1 MFEKSLQDVVKG
13 IRANKRDPSDYISAT
28 IAEIKVELRSSDAF
42 IKAQAIRKLTYLQM
56 LGYDM
61 SWAAFY
67 VIEVMTMPRF
77 AHKRVGYLAANQ
89 CFTEDTEV
97 VLLCTNHL
105 QKEFKSQNPY
115 DVGLAINC
123 LANIATPGLSRDLI
137 SDLVQLLGNHK
148 PYVRKKALLA
158 MYKLFIKYPQ
168 GLRLTFD
175 RIKERLE
182 DSDSS
187 VVSCAVNV
195 ICELA
200 DKNPKNYLAMAPQF
214 FRLLTTSSNN
224 WMLIK
229 VVKLLGSLVPE
240 EPRLARKL
248 LEPLATI
255 IQNTAAKS
263 LLYECIHTMTL
274 ALPFTR
280 KADGTESKAVPAA
293 VRLCSDHLR
302 KFTEDP
308 DQNLKY
314 LGLVG
319 FVNLMRSHPR
329 AVAEHRALVLACLSD
344 DDVTIRTRALEL
356 LTGMV
361 TKRNL
366 EDLVLNLLQ
375 HVARAEGTYRDELI
389 AKIILVCSRDKYAY
403 MSNFRWYT
411 GVLIDLSRVEGSKHG
426 DALALQLTDVSLRV
440 EEVREY
446 ALHKSVGLLLE
457 PSLIS
462 GRSCS
467 TMKQVLG
474 AAAWIVGEY
483 CRPHLETVARN
494 HRRRQRVW
502 FDIIQ
507 ALLAPEASAL
517 PPRTQAVY
525 VQNALKVLIAMC
537 QTCPDDGELGRT
549 LDMVPGRLRAL
560 MQSPHMEVQERAST
574 VYHLLVSY
582 SIAKEVED
590 GGEAFRPGEG
600 GTANGTGGG
609 GGSSSPGGGS
619 DDDEK
624 LAKEIKGKGAA
635 NGQAAPPVV
644 LDLLGL
650 DPSPSD
656 GAAAGDGGGA
666 EAVANGKEGA
676 VTPGAMLTSMALV
689 PSMMGPVG
697 AARGAVSEMAA
708 LCGEVL
714 KPVNQRAQ
722 GRVPPPDDV
731 DLEQAVDG
739 SALDR
744 LLRVEY
750 DGPTDLTQLSFTQ
763 VRLPKKSEHE
773 DYRVFCSAEKD
784 GRVSGKRGKKASR
797 KQSKKSSRSRSGS
810 PDNPLNGSSGGGGML
825 MLGGDDR
832 SSAATESVGTGSP
845 QANGG
850 RRRPSADDRYKTDP
864 FYLGGKGS
872 SKLVELGG
880 GGGEKGDADGG
891 YARGETSTALAL
903 VGGNDSFDDDFAG
916 GPRGW
921 SKGRKGKKDKGGKR
935 GRGAG
940 RDAAYAVDKVEMM
953 PASAIIDSED
963 DDDVDEPAGSGSR
976 GGGQRRVSSR
986 GGRESLAAIDI
997 TTPLEEDEVMPE
1009 VKPYVRLTAEMA
1021 KGSEDAPRP
1030 KDAKKKKK
1038 KNSREEE
1045 TPQGERSSKS
1055 RKASSD
1061 TKRKSS
1067 GKGDTAAAAAPGAP
1081 AEVDLIGWGAG
1092 EAGPG
1097 LAGAS
1102 PEVPTAAPAPAGT
1115 AMRAPPPASM
1125 GTWES
1130 DLSAILS
1137 ADAPPVAAASV
1148 TGVWGGGG
1156 GGAAAAGGAAAGA
1169 TNKQLLEDLGG
1180 GVGGAR
1186 DGRRRSDEDDAES
1199 SEKGH
1204 KGKPSKKKSSS
1215 SSKPSSRD
1223 KKKKSRG

>member
-1 MFEKSLQDVVKG
+1 
-13 IRANKRDPSDYISAT
+13 
-28 IAEIKVELRSSDAF
+28 
-42 IKAQAIRKLTYLQM
+42 
-56 LGYDM
+56 
-61 SWAAFY
+61 
-67 VIEVMTMPRF
+67 
-77 AHKRVGYLAANQ
+77 
-89 CFTEDTEV
+89 
-97 VLLCTNHL
+97 
-105 QKEFKSQNPY
+105 
-115 DVGLAINC
+115 
-123 LANIATPGLSRDLI
+123 
-137 SDLVQLLGNHK
+137 
-148 PYVRKKALLA
+148 
-158 MYKLFIKYPQ
+158 
-168 GLRLTFD
+168 
-175 RIKERLE
+175 
-182 DSDSS
+182 

-293 VRLCSDHLR
+293 VRLCSEHLR

-403 MSNFRWYT
+403 LSNFRWYT

-590 GGEAFRPGEG
+590 IGEAFQPGEG
-600 GTANGTGGG
+600 GTANGAGGG

-624 LAKEIKGKGAA
+624 LAKKMKGDGAA

-644 LDLLGL
+644 LDLLGM
-650 DPSPSD
+650 DSSPSD
-656 GAAAGDGGGA
+656 GAAAGNGGGV
-666 EAVANGKEGA
+666 EAVANGKEGTVA
-676 VTPGAMLTSMALV
+676 PGAMLTSMALV

-697 AARGAVSEMAA
+697 AARGAASEMAA

-744 LLRVEY
+744 LLRMEY

-773 DYRVFCSAEKD
+773 DYRVFCAEKD
-784 GRVSGKRGKKASR
+784 DRGSGKRGKKSSR

-810 PDNPLNGSSGGGGML
+810 PDNPLNGGGSGSGML

-832 SSAATESVGTGSP
+832 SSDTTGSVGTGSP
-845 QANGG
+845 LANGG

-880 GGGEKGDADGG
+880 GGEEGDADGG

-921 SKGRKGKKDKGGKR
+921 SKGRKGKDKGGKR
-935 GRGAG
+935 GRGGG

-976 GGGQRRVSSR
+976 GGGRRQVSSR

-997 TTPLEEDEVMPE
+997 T
-1009 VKPYVRLTAEMA
+1009 
-1021 KGSEDAPRP
+1021 
-1030 KDAKKKKK
+1030 
-1038 KNSREEE
+1038 
-1045 TPQGERSSKS
+1045 
-1055 RKASSD
+1055 
-1061 TKRKSS
+1061 
-1067 GKGDTAAAAAPGAP
+1067 
-1081 AEVDLIGWGAG
+1081 
-1092 EAGPG
+1092 
-1097 LAGAS
+1097 
-1102 PEVPTAAPAPAGT
+1102 
-1115 AMRAPPPASM
+1115 
-1125 GTWES
+1125 
-1130 DLSAILS
+1130 
-1137 ADAPPVAAASV
+1137 
-1148 TGVWGGGG
+1148 
-1156 GGAAAAGGAAAGA
+1156 
-1169 TNKQLLEDLGG
+1169 
-1180 GVGGAR
+1180 
-1186 DGRRRSDEDDAES
+1186 
-1199 SEKGH
+1199 
-1204 KGKPSKKKSSS
+1204 
-1215 SSKPSSRD
+1215 
-1223 KKKKSRG
+1223 

>member
-293 VRLCSDHLR
+293 VRLCSEHLR

-344 DDVTIRTRALEL
+344 DDITIRTRALEL

-403 MSNFRWYT
+403 LSNFRWYT

-462 GRSCS
+462 GRSCC

-502 FDIIQ
+502 FDIMQ

-537 QTCPDDGELGRT
+537 QACPDDGELGRT

-582 SIAKEVED
+582 SITKEAED
-590 GGEAFRPGEG
+590 SGEAFQPGEG

-624 LAKEIKGKGAA
+624 LAKEMKGKGAV
-635 NGQAAPPVV
+635 NGQAAAPPVV
-644 LDLLGL
+644 LDLLGM

-656 GAAAGDGGGA
+656 GGAAGDGGGA
-666 EAVANGKEGA
+666 EAVANGKEGTVA
-676 VTPGAMLTSMALV
+676 PGAMLTSMALV

-697 AARGAVSEMAA
+697 AARGAASEMAA

-773 DYRVFCSAEKD
+773 EYRVFGSAEKD
-784 GRVSGKRGKKASR
+784 GRGSGKRGKKSSR

-810 PDNPLNGSSGGGGML
+810 PDNPLNGGGGGGGGML

-832 SSAATESVGTGSP
+832 SSATTGSVGAGSP
-845 QANGG
+845 LANGG
-850 RRRPSADDRYKTDP
+850 RRRPSAD
-864 FYLGGKGS
+864 
-872 SKLVELGG
+872 
-880 GGGEKGDADGG
+880 
-891 YARGETSTALAL
+891 
-903 VGGNDSFDDDFAG
+903 DSFDDDFAG

-976 GGGQRRVSSR
+976 GGGRRRISSR

-1021 KGSEDAPRP
+1021 KGSEDAPRS
-1030 KDAKKKKK
+1030 KDAKQKKKK

-1045 TPQGERSSKS
+1045 ATPQGERSSKS

-1061 TKRKSS
+1061 AKRKSS
-1067 GKGDTAAAAAPGAP
+1067 RKGDTAAAASPGAD

-1097 LAGAS
+1097 LAAAS
-1102 PEVPTAAPAPAGT
+1102 PKVPPVAPAPAGT

-1137 ADAPPVAAASV
+1137 ADAPPVAAAPV
-1148 TGVWGGGG
+1148 TGVWGSGGG
-1156 GGAAAAGGAAAGA
+1156 GSGAAAGA
-1169 TNKQLLEDLGG
+1169 AGATNQQLLEDLGG
-1180 GVGGAR
+1180 VVVGAKG
-1186 DGRRRSDEDDAES
+1186 GRRRSDKDDADS
-1199 SEKGH
+1199 SRKGH
-1204 KGKPSKKKSSS
+1204 KGKSSKKKSSS

>member
-1 MFEKSLQDVVKG
+1 
-13 IRANKRDPSDYISAT
+13 
-28 IAEIKVELRSSDAF
+28 
-42 IKAQAIRKLTYLQM
+42 
-56 LGYDM
+56 
-61 SWAAFY
+61 
-67 VIEVMTMPRF
+67 
-77 AHKRVGYLAANQ
+77 
-89 CFTEDTEV
+89 
-97 VLLCTNHL
+97 
-105 QKEFKSQNPY
+105 
-115 DVGLAINC
+115 
-123 LANIATPGLSRDLI
+123 
-137 SDLVQLLGNHK
+137 
-148 PYVRKKALLA
+148 
-158 MYKLFIKYPQ
+158 YKLFIKYPQ

-182 DSDSS
+182 DSDSG

-293 VRLCSDHLR
+293 VRLCSEHLR

-389 AKIILVCSRDKYAY
+389 AKIILVCARDKYAY
-403 MSNFRWYT
+403 LSNFRWYT

-467 TMKQVLG
+467 TMQHVLG

-537 QTCPDDGELGRT
+537 QACPDDGELGRT
-549 LDMVPGRLRAL
+549 LDMLPGRLRAL

-590 GGEAFRPGEG
+590 SGEAFQPGEG
-600 GTANGTGGG
+600 GAANGTGGG
-609 GGSSSPGGGS
+609 DGGLSSPAGGS
-619 DDDEK
+619 DDEK
-624 LAKEIKGKGAA
+624 PAKGMKGKGTA

-644 LDLLGL
+644 LDLLGM
-650 DPSPSD
+650 DSSPSD
-656 GAAAGDGGGA
+656 GAAAGGGGGDGDG
-666 EAVANGKEGA
+666 EAVANGKEGSTVLA
-676 VTPGAMLTSMALV
+676 PGAMLTSMALA

-697 AARGAVSEMAA
+697 AARGAASEMAA
-708 LCGEVL
+708 LCGEV
-714 KPVNQRAQ
+714 
-722 GRVPPPDDV
+722 
-731 DLEQAVDG
+731 
-739 SALDR
+739 
-744 LLRVEY
+744 
-750 DGPTDLTQLSFTQ
+750 
-763 VRLPKKSEHE
+763 
-773 DYRVFCSAEKD
+773 
-784 GRVSGKRGKKASR
+784 
-797 KQSKKSSRSRSGS
+797 
-810 PDNPLNGSSGGGGML
+810 
-825 MLGGDDR
+825 
-832 SSAATESVGTGSP
+832 
-845 QANGG
+845 
-850 RRRPSADDRYKTDP
+850 
-864 FYLGGKGS
+864 
-872 SKLVELGG
+872 
-880 GGGEKGDADGG
+880 
-891 YARGETSTALAL
+891 
-903 VGGNDSFDDDFAG
+903 
-916 GPRGW
+916 
-921 SKGRKGKKDKGGKR
+921 
-935 GRGAG
+935 
-940 RDAAYAVDKVEMM
+940 
-953 PASAIIDSED
+953 
-963 DDDVDEPAGSGSR
+963 
-976 GGGQRRVSSR
+976 
-986 GGRESLAAIDI
+986 
-997 TTPLEEDEVMPE
+997 
-1009 VKPYVRLTAEMA
+1009 
-1021 KGSEDAPRP
+1021 
-1030 KDAKKKKK
+1030 
-1038 KNSREEE
+1038 
-1045 TPQGERSSKS
+1045 
-1055 RKASSD
+1055 
-1061 TKRKSS
+1061 
-1067 GKGDTAAAAAPGAP
+1067 
-1081 AEVDLIGWGAG
+1081 
-1092 EAGPG
+1092 
-1097 LAGAS
+1097 
-1102 PEVPTAAPAPAGT
+1102 
-1115 AMRAPPPASM
+1115 
-1125 GTWES
+1125 
-1130 DLSAILS
+1130 
-1137 ADAPPVAAASV
+1137 
-1148 TGVWGGGG
+1148 
-1156 GGAAAAGGAAAGA
+1156 
-1169 TNKQLLEDLGG
+1169 
-1180 GVGGAR
+1180 
-1186 DGRRRSDEDDAES
+1186 
-1199 SEKGH
+1199 
-1204 KGKPSKKKSSS
+1204 
-1215 SSKPSSRD
+1215 
-1223 KKKKSRG
+1223 